1 MDRVT
6 HRLCRFRIRTLAAD
20 DALIHGNI
28 ADLFNVYEFNHPHA
42 DHHPRDPDLRHLALV
57 AFVSRVVV
65 ILPGRSFSD

>member
-1 MDRVT
+1 M
-6 HRLCRFRIRTLAAD
+6 
-20 DALIHGNI
+20 
-28 ADLFNVYEFNHPHA
+28 FNVYEFNHPHA